1 MQKTYFPIYSMALI
15 LLVSCSGGP
24 SEEDLKK
31 KILLEYVC
39 MEGAS
44 VENLNVVSKKDAETV
59 SGTNS
64 YEYTVA
70 GEVVWENGCDEGL
83 RPTPP
88 GFKEQ
93 FSNKKVF
100 LANVEGEWR

>member
-1 MQKTYFPIYSMALI
+1 MQKIYFPIYSMAII
-15 LLVSCSGGP
+15 LFVSCSGGP

-31 KILLEYVC
+31 KILQDYVC
-39 MEGAS
+39 MEEAI
-44 VENLNVVSKKDAETV
+44 VENLNVESKKDAETV
-59 SGTNS
+59 SGTKS
-64 YEYTVA
+64 YEYTVS
-70 GEVVWENGCDEGL
+70 GEVVWGEGCDEGL
-83 RPTPP
+83 RPTPL